1 MDFDWDSA
9 GKVAWLVGQSGCEM
23 ENWMETQ
30 MAGAMAYSKVVA
42 KDENEV
48 GEKDDAMAACLAD
61 ELDG

>member
-1 MDFDWDSA
+1 
-9 GKVAWLVGQSGCEM
+9 
-23 ENWMETQ
+23 METQ